1 MIAVELVRP
10 GEIAVREVPV
20 PHPGP
25 GELLLRV
32 ECALTCGTDL
42 KTFRRGHPRISL
54 PAPMGH
60 EASGVVAA
68 IGAGVDGF
76 REGDAIACV
85 PTVPCGICRLCQR
98 GRDSLC
104 EHAVG
109 RMNFGAFA
117 DYMLLSAHIVAGGT
131 FPRPPG
137 MSADEAAALEP
148 LACVVHGARRLALAH
163 AEHIVIL
170 GDGPIALLFLQVAR
184 LRGAGRV
191 LLAGHHA
198 ARLAVAHELGAS
210 SVVDSNGSALRA
222 AVSDFTNGT
231 FADVVVECA
240 GTADAWSTAATLA
253 GTAGEVMLFAGRPS
267 GETAAFDAYRIHYE
281 ETDIKGAFH
290 YGSRD
295 VREALELLARR
306 EVQIAPLVTHRRPL
320 TRFEEALQLALER
333 RALKVAV
340 EPGVLA

>member
-20 PHPGP
+20 PTPGP

-32 ECALTCGTDL
+32 ESALTCGTDL

-68 IGAGVDGF
+68 VGAGVNGF

-85 PTVPCGICRLCQR
+85 PTVPCGTCRLCRR

-104 EHAVG
+104 THAVG

-117 DYMLLSAHIVAGGT
+117 DYMLLPAHVVAGGA
-131 FPRPPG
+131 FPRPAG

-148 LACVVHGARRLALAH
+148 LACVVHGAHRLALAR
-163 AEHIVIL
+163 AEHVVIL

-184 LRGAGRV
+184 LRGARHIF
-191 LLAGHHA
+191 LAGHHSE
-198 ARLAVAHELGAS
+198 RLAVARELGAS
-210 SVVDSNGSALRA
+210 FVFDSNGAALRA
-222 AVSDFTNGT
+222 AIADFTNGT

-240 GTADAWSTAATLA
+240 GTADAWSTAPTLA

-267 GETAAFDAYRIHYE
+267 GELAAFDTYRIHYE
-281 ETDIKGAFH
+281 EIDIKGAFH
-290 YGSRD
+290 YGPRD
-295 VREALELLARR
+295 VREALDLLTRH

-320 TRFEEALQLALER
+320 TRFDEALQLALER

-340 EPGVLA
+340 EPGASR